1 MPGPHLLLF
10 GWYRPGTGFTR
21 VLQALLPHLA
31 RHWRIT
37 WMGVGYR
44 GDERELMPGVRLRPT
59 NLHGGDLVGAVAAR
73 RQWSTLGADA
83 VLALN
88 DPWYLEHYSREL
100 AVLLDAVPMY
110 GYLPLDG
117 DIPDPQLVAG
127 LIGFR
132 RLFTYTKH
140 AARQLRGA
148 LQGCGNATPV
158 SLAGHGVDQDA
169 FAPAAGV
176 RDADLDP
183 RARMQLA
190 QQLFGLPEPAWVV
203 LNAARPDPRKRID
216 LSIEGFA
223 RFARGLPGNVKLCL
237 HQAIAHAPFVE
248 PLRQQARD
256 LGVDD
261 RLLWWPP
268 CDGPLDDDALC
279 ALYNAC
285 AVGLNSSL
293 GEGFGLVSF
302 EHAATGAPQL
312 VPGQAA
318 LRELWRD
325 AAILLPAQPVR
336 VPHSPL
342 VMGEVAPEAIADG
355 LHRLHAD
362 EAGYRRYARAGL
374 NRCAAPDLRWQHCAM
389 QLLDG
394 MTSAIS

>member
-1 MPGPHLLLF
+1 MLKPHLLLF
-10 GWYRPGTGFTR
+10 GWYCEGTGFTR
-21 VLQALLPHLA
+21 VLQALVPHLA
-31 RHWRIT
+31 RRWRIT
-37 WMGVGYR
+37 WMGVGYK
-44 GDERELMPGVRLRPT
+44 GAGRELSPGVRLQPT

-73 RQWSTLGADA
+73 EEWPSLGADA

-88 DPWYLEHYSREL
+88 DLWYLEHYSREL
-100 AVLLDAVPMY
+100 AALLGDVPMY

-117 DIPDPQLVAG
+117 DIPDPKIAEG
-127 LIGFR
+127 LAGFR
-132 RLFTYTKH
+132 RLFTYTRH
-140 AARQLRGA
+140 AARQLHEA

-158 SLAGHGVDQDA
+158 SLAGHGVDRNA
-169 FAPAAGV
+169 FAPAPEV

-190 QQLFGLPEPAWVV
+190 QQLFGLPAPAWIV

-216 LSIEGFA
+216 LSIDGFA
-223 RFARGLPGNVKLCL
+223 RFARARPADVRLCL
-237 HQAIAHAPFVE
+237 HHAIAHPQFVE
-248 PLRQQARD
+248 PLRQQARA
-256 LGVDD
+256 LGIDD
-261 RLLWWPP
+261 RILWWPP
-268 CDGPLDDDALC
+268 QDGPLADGALC

-312 VPGQAA
+312 VPGHAA

-325 AAILLPAQPVR
+325 AAIVLPAQPVCT
-336 VPHSPL
+336 PHSPL
-342 VMGEVAPEAIADG
+342 VMGEVAPESIADG

-362 EAGYRRYARAGL
+362 EAEYRRYAKAGL
-374 NRCAAPDLRWQHCAM
+374 SRCAAPDLRWEHCAM

-394 MTSAIS
+394 MTSTVS